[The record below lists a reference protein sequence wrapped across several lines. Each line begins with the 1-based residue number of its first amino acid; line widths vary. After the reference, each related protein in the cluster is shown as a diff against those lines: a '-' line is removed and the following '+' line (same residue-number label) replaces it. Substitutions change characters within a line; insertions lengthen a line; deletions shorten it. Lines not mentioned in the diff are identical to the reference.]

1 MALFRCGKT
10 EIINPAPVY
19 ANYNCACSLALN
31 AVESAGSS
39 LGYLRNTSVTF
50 KIRNNVATN
59 ISGNQGHDCWVS
71 RSDGNISGYVRV
83 SNASATATVQ
93 KNRSSVVSVLY
104 ADDEGQHV
112 EEFNYDGL
120 IDFYMNTMKM
130 SEEEAKSLAAALFD
144 FSDMK
149 DEE

>member
-1 MALFRCGKT
+1 MPLFRCGKT
-10 EIINPAPVY
+10 EIITPAPVY
-19 ANYNCACSLALN
+19 SNYNCACSQALN
-31 AVESAGSS
+31 VVEHAGSS

-50 KIRNNVATN
+50 KIRNHVATN
-59 ISGNQGHDCWVS
+59 VSGNVGHDCWVMEF
-71 RSDGNISGYVRV
+71 DGKIDGYVRV
-83 SNASATATVQ
+83 ANASATATVQ
-93 KNRSSVVSVLY
+93 NRSSVVRVLY

-130 SEEEAKSLAAALFD
+130 CEEEANSVATALFD